1 MTTAHEVLALL
12 RVLPEFQAA
21 NVISVYLSMP
31 SGELSTSS
39 VVREA
44 FRQKKRIFVP
54 FIAPVNDPSPDAPK
68 SVMDMVSL
76 HSEEDYQN
84 LEPDRWGIPTPSPS
98 SIDQRVRCLGDDD
111 LILKSFE
118 NNVMETEHVD
128 LILMPGMAFDQR
140 LARLGHGKGFYD
152 FFLQR
157 YQKRTDAS
165 KKGGEKMPFLI
176 GLALQEQVLPE
187 SQHVPTGA
195 LDWPLDALVVGD
207 GRVLRRDYSYVNS
220 Y

>member
-165 KKGGEKMPFLI
+165 KKGGEKMPFLS
-176 GLALQEQVLPE
+176 EW
-187 SQHVPTGA
+187 S
-195 LDWPLDALVVGD
+195 
-207 GRVLRRDYSYVNS
+207 
-220 Y
+220 

>member
-1 MTTAHEVLALL
+1 MITAHEVLTLL
-12 RVLPEFQAA
+12 SALPEFQAA

-44 FRQKKRIFVP
+44 FRQRKRILVP

-76 HSEEDYQN
+76 HSEEDYQT
-84 LEPDRWGIPTPSPS
+84 LKPDRWGIPTPSPS
-98 SIDQRVRCLGDDD
+98 SVDQRVRCLGDDGL
-111 LILKSFE
+111 LIKNFE
-118 NNVMETEHVD
+118 NDMIKTEPVD
-128 LILMPGMAFDQR
+128 LILLPGMAFDRR

-157 YQKRTDAS
+157 YQKRKAAS
-165 KKGGEKMPFLI
+165 KEGGERMPFLI

-187 SQHVPTGA
+187 GQQVPTGPF
-195 LDWPLDALVVGD
+195 DWPLDALVIGD
-207 GRVLRRDYSYVNS
+207 GRVLRRDHSNT
-220 Y
+220 